1 MSTKNNMAVDIILKI
16 DSLLSAALN
25 LNDEADS
32 SLRIETLNRANELL
46 NFELRGL
53 LENE

>member
-1 MSTKNNMAVDIILKI
+1 MLNNNHVAVDVILKI

-32 SLRIETLNRANELL
+32 SLRIEVLNKANELL

-53 LENE
+53 LEND

>member
-1 MSTKNNMAVDIILKI
+1 MSNNNHVAIDIILKI

-25 LNDEADS
+25 LNGEADS
-32 SLRIETLNRANELL
+32 SLRIDVLNKANELL